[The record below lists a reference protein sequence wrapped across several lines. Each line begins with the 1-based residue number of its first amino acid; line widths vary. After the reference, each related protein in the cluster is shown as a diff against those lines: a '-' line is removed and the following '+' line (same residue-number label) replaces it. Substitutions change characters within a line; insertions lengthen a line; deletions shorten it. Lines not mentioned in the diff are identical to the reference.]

1 MYKHNKNK
9 SQRRKHTKKHR
20 RITNKRYYI
29 EAYDHLNDEY
39 YQEVYETES
48 ERLTGLKEFLERDD
62 INLSDDEMEGFLKT
76 KLYSYGYDW
85 IELLER

>member
-1 MYKHNKNK
+1 M
-9 SQRRKHTKKHR
+9 KK
-20 RITNKRYYI
+20 YYI
-29 EAYDHLNDEY
+29 KAYDYLNDEY

-62 INLSDDEMEGFLKT
+62 INLSDDEMEDFLKT

>member
-1 MYKHNKNK
+1 M
-9 SQRRKHTKKHR
+9 KK
-20 RITNKRYYI
+20 YYI
-29 EAYDHLNDEY
+29 KAYDHLNDEY

-62 INLSDDEMEGFLKT
+62 INLSDNEMEDFLKT